1 VAHLRLPPRRGPVM
15 GPLVPATVLDEA
27 GNQLGGFLPRLGGAL
42 LLLLIGIVVARV
54 VARLLRRGL
63 RMAGLDSASE
73 RWGVADVLERAGLGR
88 SLAHVIAVAVRI
100 SLTVVVVFAAVSLLG
115 LQFLSQSLN
124 EGVLF
129 LPKVLAALAL
139 VLIGV
144 VLAAFV
150 RDRVDR
156 TATQWDLPIPV
167 GPVAQGAILAIF
179 IITAAAQ
186 LTISTALLMVLVA
199 ILLAAVATPFAL
211 AFGLGGR
218 DVARSLSAGRYVRAA
233 FDEGQVIRVD
243 DIRGRVE
250 RIEPSATVLRTDT
263 ETIRVPNHVLID
275 RTVVIED
282 EAAEESS

>member
-1 VAHLRLPPRRGPVM
+1 MLPF
-15 GPLVPATVLDEA
+15 VPATILDEA
-27 GNQLGGFLPRLGGAL
+27 GTQLGGFIPRLGGAL
-42 LLLLIGIVVARV
+42 FLLVVGIIVARV
-54 VARLLRRGL
+54 FARLLRRGL

-88 SLAHVIAVAVRI
+88 SLSHVIAVAVRI
-100 SLTVVVVFAAVSLLG
+100 SLTVVVVFAALSLLG

-156 TATQWDLPIPV
+156 TATQWDLPVPL
-167 GPVAQGAILAIF
+167 GPVAQGVVLAIF
-179 IITAAAQ
+179 LITAAAQ

-199 ILLAAVATPFAL
+199 IFLAAVAAPFAI

-263 ETIRVPNHVLID
+263 ETIRVPNHVLIE

-282 EAAEESS
+282 EAPEGDATS

>member
-1 VAHLRLPPRRGPVM
+1 MTSLPPV
-15 GPLVPATVLDEA
+15 ATVLDEA

-42 LLLLIGIVVARV
+42 LLLVVGIIIARV

-63 RMAGLDSASE
+63 RMAGLDSTAE
-73 RWGVADVLERAGLGR
+73 RYGVADVLERAGLGR
-88 SLAHVIAVAVRI
+88 SLSHVLAVAVRI
-100 SLTVVVVFAAVSLLG
+100 SLTVVVVFAALSLLG
-115 LQFLSQSLN
+115 LQFLSRSLN

-156 TATQWDLPIPV
+156 TATQWDLPIPI
-167 GPVAQGAILAIF
+167 GPVAQGVVLAIF

-186 LTISTALLMVLVA
+186 LTISIALLMVLVA
-199 ILLAAVATPFAL
+199 ILLAAAAAPFAL

-250 RIEPSATVLRTDT
+250 RIEPSATVLRSGT

-282 EAAEESS
+282 EDAGGRDQPT

>member
-1 VAHLRLPPRRGPVM
+1 MRA
-15 GPLVPATVLDEA
+15 LVPATILDEA
-27 GNQLGGFLPRLGGAL
+27 GNQLGGFIPRLGGAL
-42 LLLLIGIVVARV
+42 LLLLVGIVVARV
-54 VARLLRRGL
+54 FARLLRRGL
-63 RMAGLDSASE
+63 RMAGLDSTSE

-88 SLAHVIAVAVRI
+88 SLSHVIAVAVRI
-100 SLTVVVVFAAVSLLG
+100 SLTVVVVFAALSLLG

-129 LPKVLAALAL
+129 LPKVLAAMAL

-150 RDRVDR
+150 RERVDR
-156 TATQWDLPIPV
+156 TATQWDLPIPL
-167 GPVAQGAILAIF
+167 GPVVQGIIVAIF
-179 IITAAAQ
+179 VITAAAQ
-186 LTISTALLMVLVA
+186 LTISIALLMVLVA
-199 ILLAAVATPFAL
+199 ILLAAVAAPFAL

-218 DVARSLSAGRYVRAA
+218 DIARSLSAGRYVRAA

-250 RIEPSATVLRTDT
+250 RIEPSATVLRTET

-282 EAAEESS
+282 AEDSQDA

>member
-1 VAHLRLPPRRGPVM
+1 MSLALPA
-15 GPLVPATVLDEA
+15 ATVLDQA
-27 GNQLGGFLPRLGGAL
+27 GNQLGGFIPRLGGAL
-42 LLLLIGIVVARV
+42 ALLVVGIVVARV
-54 VARLLRRGL
+54 LARVLRRAL

-88 SLAHVIAVAVRI
+88 SLAHVLAVALRI
-100 SLTVVVVFAAVSLLG
+100 SLTVVVVFAALSLLG

-150 RDRVDR
+150 RERADR

-167 GPVAQGAILAIF
+167 GPVFQIVVLAIF
-179 IITAAAQ
+179 VITAAAQ
-186 LTISTALLMVLVA
+186 LTISIGLLMVLVA
-199 ILLAAVATPFAL
+199 IMLAAAAAPFAI

-218 DVARSLSAGRYVRAA
+218 DVARSLSAGRYVRGA
-233 FDEGQVIRVD
+233 FSEGQIIRVD
-243 DIRGRVE
+243 GIRGTVE
-250 RIEPSATVLRTDT
+250 RIEPSATVLRTET
-263 ETIRVPNHVLID
+263 ETIRVPNHILID
-275 RTVVIED
+275 RTVIIESAGAEASD
-282 EAAEESS
+282 APGPAAER

>member
-1 VAHLRLPPRRGPVM
+1 MSAVLPF
-15 GPLVPATVLDEA
+15 ASILDQA
-27 GNQLGGFLPRLGGAL
+27 GDQLGGFIPRLGGAL
-42 LLLLIGIVVARV
+42 FLLVVGIIIARV
-54 VARLLRRGL
+54 LARLLRRAL
-63 RMAGLDSASE
+63 RMAGLDSAAE

-100 SLTVVVVFAAVSLLG
+100 SLTVVVVFAALSLLG

-144 VLAAFV
+144 VLAGFV
-150 RDRVDR
+150 RERVDR
-156 TATQWDLPIPV
+156 TATQWDLPVPL
-167 GPVAQGAILAIF
+167 GPVFQVVVLAIF
-179 IITAAAQ
+179 VITAAAQ
-186 LTISTALLMVLVA
+186 LTISIALLMVLVA
-199 ILLAAVATPFAL
+199 ILLAAAAAPFAL

-250 RIEPSATVLRTDT
+250 RI
-263 ETIRVPNHVLID
+263 
-275 RTVVIED
+275 
-282 EAAEESS
+282 

>member
-1 VAHLRLPPRRGPVM
+1 MPFLPI
-15 GPLVPATVLDEA
+15 ATVLDEA
-27 GNQLGGFLPRLGGAL
+27 GNQLGGFIPRLGGAL
-42 LLLLIGIVVARV
+42 ALLVVGIVVARLL
-54 VARLLRRGL
+54 ARLVRRGL
-63 RMAGLDSASE
+63 RMAGLDSTAE
-73 RWGVADVLERAGLGR
+73 RLGVADVLERAGLGR
-88 SLAHVIAVAVRI
+88 SLAHVLAVAVRI
-100 SLTVVVVFAAVSLLG
+100 SLTVVVVFAALSLLG

-150 RDRVDR
+150 RERVER
-156 TATQWDLPIPV
+156 TATQWDLPIPL
-167 GPVAQGAILAIF
+167 GPVFQGVVLAIF
-179 IITAAAQ
+179 VITAAAQ
-186 LTISTALLMVLVA
+186 LTISIGLLMVLVA
-199 ILLAAVATPFAL
+199 ILLAAVAAPFAI

-233 FDEGQVIRVD
+233 FTEGQMIRVD

-250 RIEPSATVLRTDT
+250 RIEPSATVLRTPT
-263 ETIRVPNHVLID
+263 ETIRVPNHVMID

-282 EAAEESS
+282 DGAAETT

>member
-1 VAHLRLPPRRGPVM
+1 M
-15 GPLVPATVLDEA
+15 TGPLPIATILDEA
-27 GNQLGGFLPRLGGAL
+27 GTQLGGFIPRLGGAL
-42 LLLLIGIVVARV
+42 LLLVVGIVLARV
-54 VARLLRRGL
+54 FARLLRRGL
-63 RMAGLDSASE
+63 RMAGLDSTAE
-73 RWGVADVLERAGLGR
+73 RYGVADVLERAGLGR
-88 SLAHVIAVAVRI
+88 SLSHVLAVAVRI
-100 SLTVVVVFAAVSLLG
+100 SLTVVVVFAALSLLG

-124 EGVLF
+124 AGVLF

-156 TATQWDLPIPV
+156 TATQWDLPIPI
-167 GPVAQGAILAIF
+167 GPVAQGVVLAIF

-186 LTISTALLMVLVA
+186 LTISIALLMVLVA
-199 ILLAAVATPFAL
+199 ILLAAAAAPFAL

-250 RIEPSATVLRTDT
+250 RIEPSATVLRSGA

-282 EAAEESS
+282 EDGEDAAT

>member
-1 VAHLRLPPRRGPVM
+1 MPLLPI
-15 GPLVPATVLDEA
+15 ATVLDEA
-27 GNQLGGFLPRLGGAL
+27 GNQLGGFIPRLGGAL
-42 LLLLIGIVVARV
+42 ALLVVGIILARV
-54 VARLLRRGL
+54 FARLLRRGL
-63 RMAGLDSASE
+63 RMAGLDSTAD
-73 RWGVADVLERAGLGR
+73 RLGVADVLERAGLGR
-88 SLAHVIAVAVRI
+88 SLAHVLAVAVRI
-100 SLTVVVVFAAVSLLG
+100 SLTVVIVFAALSLLG

-150 RDRVDR
+150 RERVER
-156 TATQWDLPIPV
+156 TATQWDLPVPL
-167 GPVAQGAILAIF
+167 GPVFQGVVLAVF

-199 ILLAAVATPFAL
+199 ILLAAVTAPFAI

-233 FDEGQVIRVD
+233 FSEGQMIRID

-250 RIEPSATVLRTDT
+250 RIEPSATVLRTPT
-263 ETIRVPNHVLID
+263 ETIRVPNHVLLD
-275 RTVVIED
+275 RTVVIEAD
-282 EAAEESS
+282 DGASEAP

>member
-1 VAHLRLPPRRGPVM
+1 MTSLLPV
-15 GPLVPATVLDEA
+15 ATVLDEA
-27 GNQLGGFLPRLGGAL
+27 GNQLGGFIPRLGGAL
-42 LLLLIGIVVARV
+42 VLLVVGIIVAWV

-63 RMAGLDSASE
+63 RMAGLDSTAE
-73 RWGVADVLERAGLGR
+73 RYGVADVLERAGLGR
-88 SLAHVIAVAVRI
+88 SLSHVLAVAVRI
-100 SLTVVVVFAAVSLLG
+100 SLTVVVVFAALSLLG
-115 LQFLSQSLN
+115 LQFLSRSLN

-156 TATQWDLPIPV
+156 TATQWDLPIPI
-167 GPVAQGAILAIF
+167 GPVAQGVVLAIF

-186 LTISTALLMVLVA
+186 LTISIALLMVLVA
-199 ILLAAVATPFAL
+199 ILLAAAAAPFAL

-250 RIEPSATVLRTDT
+250 RIEPSATVLRSGT

-282 EAAEESS
+282 DGGEDEAT

>member
-1 VAHLRLPPRRGPVM
+1 MTSLLP
-15 GPLVPATVLDEA
+15 LATILDEA
-27 GNQLGGFLPRLGGAL
+27 GTQLGGFIPRLGGAL
-42 LLLLIGIVVARV
+42 LLLVVGIIVARV

-63 RMAGLDSASE
+63 RMAGLDSTAE
-73 RWGVADVLERAGLGR
+73 RYGVADVLERAGLGR
-88 SLAHVIAVAVRI
+88 SLAHVLAVAVRI
-100 SLTVVVVFAAVSLLG
+100 SLTVVVVFAALSLLG
-115 LQFLSQSLN
+115 LQFLSRSLN

-156 TATQWDLPIPV
+156 TATQWDLPIPI
-167 GPVAQGAILAIF
+167 GPVAQGVVLAIF

-186 LTISTALLMVLVA
+186 LTISIALLMVLVA
-199 ILLAAVATPFAL
+199 ILLAAAAAPFAL

-250 RIEPSATVLRTDT
+250 RIEPSATVLRSGT

-282 EAAEESS
+282 EGGEDAAP